1 MFKSNFG
8 VTGCLPWKE
17 RDNGVTTG
25 GCTLETRFDSMGL
38 VSIGGC
44 QNSDTGGPGY
54 VNISGG
60 CCINDPPPECITK
73 STDKID
79 KIGKTDKIG
88 NSKLNTGYSECDNY
102 QSYGG
107 GLTNCSTKLYDTPN
121 DCRICKQTNILQGT
135 YAPPPTVF
143 NKPLPNQ
150 PIQRPQQSVQSSQ
163 RPQQSV
169 QSNQRKRPK
178 INYIKK
184 NKSNFGN
191 NINIS
196 LIVIVLI
203 AILLF
208 YLYKNKKLP
217 GMRSFGKRR

>member
-107 GLTNCSTKLYDTPN
+107 GLTYVN
-121 DCRICKQTNILQGT
+121 KQIYYKEHMLH
-135 YAPPPTVF
+135 P
-143 NKPLPNQ
+143 
-150 PIQRPQQSVQSSQ
+150 
-163 RPQQSV
+163 
-169 QSNQRKRPK
+169 
-178 INYIKK
+178 
-184 NKSNFGN
+184 
-191 NINIS
+191 
-196 LIVIVLI
+196 
-203 AILLF
+203 LLF
-208 YLYKNKKLP
+208 LINHYLTNLFNVHNNQFNQVNVHNNQFNQINVNVQK
-217 GMRSFGKRR
+217 